1 MAFIDFAQPLP
12 AVGGAGRTLPNP
24 GPNPGPNPE
33 PNPGKQQP
41 VQAGFTRTEWQII
54 HLAREDGLASLREP
68 GRWDRFLA
76 LVFGARKTFQL
87 ASERLEA
94 LRRLAVDGWHHGYV
108 VPPSSL
114 KAFRDAGFN
123 DGQLELLLGTISAAR
138 TTFRRRSFS

>member
-1 MAFIDFAQPLP
+1 MAFMDFAQPLP
-12 AVGGAGRTLPNP
+12 AVGIASASAFHSGRIQPA
-24 GPNPGPNPE
+24 
-33 PNPGKQQP
+33 QQS

-76 LVFGARKTFQL
+76 LIFGARKTVRL

-94 LRRLAVDGWHHGYV
+94 LRRLAVDSWHHGYV